1 MTDHMDPEDDYVM
14 ITDAEEHMRMK
25 AAARQKSAEDTRGK
39 LRGEHKFAFT
49 VTLHRLDTFS
59 TV

>member
-1 MTDHMDPEDDYVM
+1 MDPEDDYAM
-14 ITDAEEHMRMK
+14 ITDAEEHMWMK